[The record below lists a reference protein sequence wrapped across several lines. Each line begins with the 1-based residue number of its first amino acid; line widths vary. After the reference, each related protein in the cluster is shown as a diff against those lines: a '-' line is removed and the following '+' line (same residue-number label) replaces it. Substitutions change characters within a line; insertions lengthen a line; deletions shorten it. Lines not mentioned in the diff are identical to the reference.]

1 MQNFPIAFLISSSS
15 FVQISYTSLVSKLAN
30 YYKLSMD
37 FKSFSTSRFFLKT
50 ISIVS
55 ETQFLFELTHQ
66 S

>member
-1 MQNFPIAFLISSSS
+1 MQDFPIAFLIYSSS
-15 FVQISYTSLVSKLAN
+15 FSRISYASLFSKLAS

-55 ETQFLFELTHQ
+55 EAQFLFELTHQ